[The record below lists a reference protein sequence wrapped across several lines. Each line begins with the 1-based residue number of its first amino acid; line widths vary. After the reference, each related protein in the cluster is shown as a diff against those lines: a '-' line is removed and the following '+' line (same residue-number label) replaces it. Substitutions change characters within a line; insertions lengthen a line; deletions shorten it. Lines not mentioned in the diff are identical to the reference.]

1 MRVPILAGILA
12 LALTAQGQ
20 MIDNT
25 QATNNAGA
33 GINKS
38 LANEIGA
45 GRGTVLTSDSSLY
58 IIGRDPFRAIRR
70 GRQLFQRKFTVA
82 QGHGANEGDGTG
94 DLTTDL
100 AIGAGQRLCRSRR
113 QRCDPAG

>member
-58 IIGRDPFRAIRR
+58 LIGRDPFRAIRR
-70 GRQLFQRKFTVA
+70 GRTVA
-82 QGHGANEGDGTG
+82 VNRA
-94 DLTTDL
+94 
-100 AIGAGQRLCRSRR
+100 
-113 QRCDPAG
+113 